1 MERECWL
8 VFAVSLTTTT
18 QPISIS
24 LIKMARTKQTAKK
37 STGGKPVRT
46 ELAVKAKRAVAQ
58 RMRFVNGGGDVP
70 PEQRALSY
78 VHGAP
83 VPMGGNMYKTTYVI
97 PFQFPDDTPG
107 YLNAHAVYAWHKD
120 TISKL
125 KLHNTPAAKTPKG
138 NFTKAAKKEWSDAY
152 QARAKEI
159 QHGDEYQ
166 GTIII
171 FHTQLFHYIYF
182 VITNRR
188 AEKFWKWRAEA
199 KVERQLL

>member
-24 LIKMARTKQTAKK
+24 FIKMARTKQTAKK
-37 STGGKPVRT
+37 STGGKPVRR
-46 ELAVKAKRAVAQ
+46 ELAVKAKRAVAE

-70 PEQRALSY
+70 PEQRALAY

-83 VPMGGNMYKTTYVI
+83 VPIRGSNMFKTTFVI
-97 PFQFPDDTPG
+97 PFQYPDDTPG
-107 YLNAHAVYAWHKD
+107 YLNAHALYAWHKD
-120 TISKL
+120 IISKL
-125 KLHNTPAAKTPKG
+125 KLHNTPAAKTAKG
-138 NFTKAAKKEWSDAY
+138 NFTMAAKREWSKAY

-159 QHGDEYQ
+159 QHGDEYK

-171 FHTQLFHYIYF
+171 FHTQLFILFILLHY
-182 VITNRR
+182 N
-188 AEKFWKWRAEA
+188 
-199 KVERQLL
+199 